1 MTLKENLRN
10 ALEEFLQSNLLS
22 ADTAI
27 SNLLR
32 ATTEDNDL
40 CAYIESNGHKVVFDK
55 EFKNCFQS
63 KQGYSQN
70 VDVCIPFV
78 YALLYSIDVKTF
90 TLESFLETAYPNVDI
105 DVSYAYFAFATAT
118 ALKNSLEKVEFGVQ
132 EFGFLE
138 PEVDYS
144 DMLSAVDAAS
154 EYLNM
159 ISNNAL
165 SDRLFELTST
175 LKSSIVDSNDNGIV
189 NAYFEICDMF
199 RANPA
204 SKDCLEYLKSELN
217 INV

>member
-55 EFKNCFQS
+55 GFKNCFQS

-78 YALLYSIDVKTF
+78 YALLYSIDIKTF

-105 DVSYAYFAFATAT
+105 DVSYAYFAFAASTYAPV
-118 ALKNSLEKVEFGVQ
+118 KNFVTSVTTSSA
-132 EFGFLE
+132 
-138 PEVDYS
+138 P
-144 DMLSAVDAAS
+144 SAVAVPTI
-154 EYLNM
+154 EP
-159 ISNNAL
+159 AL
-165 SDRLFELTST
+165 FPSLAVSGFDES
-175 LKSSIVDSNDNGIV
+175 
-189 NAYFEICDMF
+189 
-199 RANPA
+199 
-204 SKDCLEYLKSELN
+204 
-217 INV
+217 

>member
-1 MTLKENLRN
+1 MTLKENLKT

-32 ATTEDNDL
+32 ATTEDSDL
-40 CAYIESNGHKVVFDK
+40 CAYIESNGHKVSFDK
-55 EFKNCFQS
+55 DFKNCFQL

-70 VDVCIPFV
+70 ADVCIPFV

-105 DVSYAYFAFATAT
+105 DLSYSYFAFATAT
-118 ALKNSLEKVEFGVQ
+118 ALKNSLEKIEFGIQ
-132 EFGFLE
+132 EFDFTK
-138 PEVDYS
+138 PEVDCS
-144 DMLSAVDAAS
+144 DMLTAVDTAF

-159 ISNNAL
+159 ISNNVL
-165 SDRLFELTST
+165 KNKLLQLTST
-175 LKSSIVDSNDNGIV
+175 LKNAIIDSDNTVII
-189 NAYFEICDMF
+189 NTYFEICDIF

-204 SKDCLEYLKSELN
+204 SEDCLTYLKKELN
-217 INV
+217 IIA